1 MTVLSLLS
9 GLFLGGATSVAAQET
24 PRVGQH
30 AYRADVAGSM
40 VNYLLFLPET
50 YGQNP
55 DKRWPILIYLHG
67 SDLVG
72 DRPEILRA
80 YGPPAIVDEEPGY
93 PFILLSPQATTNYTL
108 NKETWRE
115 EQMRYRSLFSGLLDQ
130 VIESYAVDVDRVA
143 LTGLSMGAFTAWHWA
158 TVEPERFSAV
168 LLDAGGGDPATV
180 TQFRDLPIWAF
191 HGAADGQVPPT
202 GRPIPGSTGA
212 AEKLRGSL
220 DMIAA
225 QQQIGGNARLTLV
238 PDRGH
243 GYDTD
248 EPIHGDPDVIE
259 WLLAQRRRRPRSP
272 LYIDHVT
279 LTPAI
284 VTHGRGS
291 EIVVTA
297 STRSG
302 DENGT
307 IRHVTAR
314 LEDEIDPQAIDLTDD
329 GTDPDRVAGDG
340 QFSGWFS
347 MPVETGEGLRKMRVE
362 LEDDQRRISTFFVYP
377 TVAPEQDYQLYGD
390 GLADGW
396 EARGLWTTVDVAGTT
411 EVYEGEVSMSMVA
424 TQTSGYVHLDCPEP
438 VPMAGYESLRFAF
451 HPGDTEPTETTDY
464 NVEINGFRPGA
475 VDLLQPIPEGSG
487 IDPDQR
493 AWQNIII
500 PLGSNAI
507 FDDLTSLRFTGRL
520 RGSFYIDDVRLVGTR
535 GDLNSTAVLE
545 HYSAAIPVAPQLSQN
560 YPNPF
565 NPETVIRFVLPRG
578 QEVDLV
584 VNNLVGQR
592 VATLVS
598 GYREAGTYSLT
609 WDGRDDR
616 GMMLASGTYLY
627 RLRTTTGIQTRKL
640 VLVR

>member
-1 MTVLSLLS
+1 
-9 GLFLGGATSVAAQET
+9 
-24 PRVGQH
+24 
-30 AYRADVAGSM
+30 
-40 VNYLLFLPET
+40 
-50 YGQNP
+50 
-55 DKRWPILIYLHG
+55 
-67 SDLVG
+67 
-72 DRPEILRA
+72 
-80 YGPPAIVDEEPGY
+80 
-93 PFILLSPQATTNYTL
+93 
-108 NKETWRE
+108 
-115 EQMRYRSLFSGLLDQ
+115 
-130 VIESYAVDVDRVA
+130 
-143 LTGLSMGAFTAWHWA
+143 
-158 TVEPERFSAV
+158 
-168 LLDAGGGDPATV
+168 
-180 TQFRDLPIWAF
+180 
-191 HGAADGQVPPT
+191 
-202 GRPIPGSTGA
+202 
-212 AEKLRGSL
+212 
-220 DMIAA
+220 
-225 QQQIGGNARLTLV
+225 
-238 PDRGH
+238 
-243 GYDTD
+243 
-248 EPIHGDPDVIE
+248 
-259 WLLAQRRRRPRSP
+259 
-272 LYIDHVT
+272 
-279 LTPAI
+279 
-284 VTHGRGS
+284 
-291 EIVVTA
+291 
-297 STRSG
+297 
-302 DENGT
+302 
-307 IRHVTAR
+307 
-314 LEDEIDPQAIDLTDD
+314 
-329 GTDPDRVAGDG
+329 
-340 QFSGWFS
+340 
-347 MPVETGEGLRKMRVE
+347 
-362 LEDDQRRISTFFVYP
+362 
-377 TVAPEQDYQLYGD
+377 
-390 GLADGW
+390 
-396 EARGLWTTVDVAGTT
+396 
-411 EVYEGEVSMSMVA
+411 
-424 TQTSGYVHLDCPEP
+424 
-438 VPMAGYESLRFAF
+438 MAGYESLRFAF

>member
-1 MTVLSLLS
+1 
-9 GLFLGGATSVAAQET
+9 
-24 PRVGQH
+24 
-30 AYRADVAGSM
+30 
-40 VNYLLFLPET
+40 
-50 YGQNP
+50 
-55 DKRWPILIYLHG
+55 
-67 SDLVG
+67 
-72 DRPEILRA
+72 
-80 YGPPAIVDEEPGY
+80 
-93 PFILLSPQATTNYTL
+93 
-108 NKETWRE
+108 
-115 EQMRYRSLFSGLLDQ
+115 
-130 VIESYAVDVDRVA
+130 
-143 LTGLSMGAFTAWHWA
+143 
-158 TVEPERFSAV
+158 
-168 LLDAGGGDPATV
+168 
-180 TQFRDLPIWAF
+180 
-191 HGAADGQVPPT
+191 
-202 GRPIPGSTGA
+202 
-212 AEKLRGSL
+212 
-220 DMIAA
+220 
-225 QQQIGGNARLTLV
+225 
-238 PDRGH
+238 
-243 GYDTD
+243 
-248 EPIHGDPDVIE
+248 
-259 WLLAQRRRRPRSP
+259 
-272 LYIDHVT
+272 
-279 LTPAI
+279 
-284 VTHGRGS
+284 
-291 EIVVTA
+291 
-297 STRSG
+297 
-302 DENGT
+302 
-307 IRHVTAR
+307 
-314 LEDEIDPQAIDLTDD
+314 
-329 GTDPDRVAGDG
+329 
-340 QFSGWFS
+340 